1 MLRIKLA
8 SGEETVYRTVAELAL
23 GIQNGVVTS
32 RALIYHQRSEK
43 WIPVT
48 VHPAYKTALEGGSAL
63 AARAAAPT
71 TAVEEL
77 PAPPQPR
84 PAAAGPKPVMPSRT
98 PPPPPIATPAQRVAA
113 APKVEAATP
122 PPPQAPTPPLP
133 PAPAPPVAIAPLL
146 EVEPPAPAPPK
157 APTPPLPPVP
167 APPVAIAPLPEV
179 EPQAPAPPKASTP
192 SLPPVPAPPVTIAP
206 PPTVETPIQ
215 GLLTDNGMMGLERDE
230 APPAKAEPVSG
241 ADAPKPAAA
250 APPSGDEL
258 PQLLLTSEISLTEMT
273 TRRSGPNPMV
283 VEPPRPRTSGPV
295 EVHHA
300 AHAPRRT
307 RKPPIALTAALVL
320 IAVAALATWGL
331 LRSPSAPASVDSTA
345 TTAPASHPAVATAP
359 THPEATTPP
368 ALPPDS
374 LVRRYASAQ
383 DSARAEFDTALVRI
397 HFGRLLVAERLGSL
411 DSLKLAHQVITTA
424 AGVLGAYRAKGAA
437 IDQFFQDSANA
448 LAQRQAWS
456 GSDLAAWK
464 ARPSRLESPEMARL
478 TDSLLANVDGVYQ
491 VLTKQMG
498 QYDYTPASIAFLD
511 PESMQKYAGYRSW
524 LTRRVGALNG
534 VPSAKLSPVL
544 ATVLRAVG
552 SVNLPAAF
560 AKEPVIP
567 NAPDLPKDSGN

>member
-8 SGEETVYRTVAELAL
+8 SGEETVFRTVAELAL
-23 GIQNGVVTS
+23 GIQNGLVTS

-63 AARAAAPT
+63 AAQAGAPTTT
-71 TAVEEL
+71 TAVEEP
-77 PAPPQPR
+77 PAPPQR
-84 PAAAGPKPVMPSRT
+84 PAAAGPKPVMPSPT
-98 PPPPPIATPAQRVAA
+98 PPPPPIAAPAQRVAA
-113 APKVEAATP
+113 APKVAAPTP
-122 PPPQAPTPPLP
+122 ALPKASTPPLP
-133 PAPAPPVAIAPLL
+133 PAPAPPLAIAPLP
-146 EVEPPAPAPPK
+146 EVEPPAPAPPT

-179 EPQAPAPPKASTP
+179 EPPAPAIP
-192 SLPPVPAPPVTIAP
+192 
-206 PPTVETPIQ
+206 
-215 GLLTDNGMMGLERDE
+215 GLVTDNAPMGLELDE

-241 ADAPKPAAA
+241 AEAPKPPAA
-250 APPSGDEL
+250 APPSGDEP
-258 PQLLLTSEISLTEMT
+258 PQLLLTSEISLTDMT
-273 TRRSGPNPMV
+273 TRRSGPNPVV

-295 EVHHA
+295 EVHHTA
-300 AHAPRRT
+300 PAPRRT

-331 LRSPSAPASVDSTA
+331 LRSPSAPAPVDSTVA
-345 TTAPASHPAVATAP
+345 TAPAPTHPAVATAP
-359 THPEATTPP
+359 THPEATAQP

-374 LVRRYASAQ
+374 LARRYAGAQ

-411 DSLKLAHQVITTA
+411 DSLRLAHQVITTA
-424 AGVLGAYRAKGAA
+424 AGVLGAYRTKGAA
-437 IDQFFQDSANA
+437 IDQSFQDSANA

-456 GSDLAAWK
+456 ASDLAAWK

-491 VLTKQMG
+491 VLTSQMG